1 MKKIIAACIDRLME
15 FDSSEEAATYVEGL
29 REKKSD
35 FVIVKREEIE
45 ISGKYRLRIKE
56 QYNKNPLL
64 K

>member
-1 MKKIIAACIDRLME
+1 MKKIIAACIDRLIE

-35 FVIVKREEIE
+35 FVIVKCEE

>member
-1 MKKIIAACIDRLME
+1 LKKIIAACIDRLIE

-35 FVIVKREEIE
+35 VVIVKCEEIG
-45 ISGKYRLRIKE
+45 GKYRLRVKE